1 MRVKQHIVAVVG
13 MVGVGLLTAVLVTT
27 KISDTAVAPATV
39 WATTQASAA
48 GGPSYVDITWMSVS
62 SMYFEAGGEA
72 GRVGIITDGWF
83 SRIPQD
89 AFYGDER
96 SSGFAYT
103 RRPYSPD
110 VDAITR
116 VLNALGPSK
125 VDVLLTGH
133 SHFDHS
139 MDIPTWSRLTGA
151 RIIGA
156 RTTCYQAMAQ
166 NIPGE
171 RCTHVYGGE
180 KIALLEHEGR
190 SFMNMRVVRMNHSG
204 DPARNPILHN
214 PQELTAIPSVD
225 PATGGLRLGIS
236 EDFPNGGGT
245 RGFLFTVEGP
255 RGRFSWFYQNSA
267 SAVDLHVPI
276 RVDGVDYG
284 APIENL
290 KAAMKDASLD
300 SVDLAIVYDDM
311 GSGGALLAQELL
323 PVLKPKA
330 YLPVHWDGLFGTFQG
345 GVTRPYS
352 NPGLEDLLAKSGVKL
367 VRPAQ
372 YMDKWRLDP
381 GGVQPLEN
389 SAIRRAL
396 GLPEVQ
402 SSLR

>member
-1 MRVKQHIVAVVG
+1 MRVQRLVLAVVG
-13 MVGVGLLTAVLVTT
+13 MVGVGPVTVGLVTT
-27 KISDTAVAPATV
+27 KISDIAVAPPTTR
-39 WATTQASAA
+39 ATTQASAA
-48 GGPSYVDITWMSVS
+48 GPSYVDITWMSVS
-62 SMYFEAGGEA
+62 NMYFEVGGA
-72 GRVGIITDGWF
+72 GIITDGFF

-103 RRPYSPD
+103 RKPYSPD

-116 VLNALGPSK
+116 VLKALGGPSK
-125 VDVLLTGH
+125 VNVLLTGH
-133 SHFDHS
+133 SHYDHS
-139 MDIPTWSRLTGA
+139 MDIPIWSRLTGA
-151 RIIGA
+151 RIIGP

-180 KIALLEHEGR
+180 KITLSE
-190 SFMNMRVVRMNHSG
+190 SVTMRVVRMNHSG
-204 DPARNPILHN
+204 DPAQNPILHN
-214 PQELTAIPSVD
+214 PLELTTIPSVD
-225 PATGGLRLGIS
+225 PATGGLRLGVL

-245 RGFLFTVEGP
+245 RGFLFTGVGP
-255 RGRFSWFYQNSA
+255 NGRFSWFHQNSA

-276 RVDGVDYG
+276 RIDGVDYG

-290 KAAMKDASLD
+290 KAAMKDAQLD
-300 SVDLAIVYDDM
+300 SIDLAIVYDGGM
-311 GSGGALLAQELL
+311 GSGGASLAQGLL

-330 YLPVHWDGLFGTFQG
+330 YLPVHWDGLFGTFQA
-345 GVTRPYS
+345 GVPRPYS
-352 NPGLEDLLAKSGVKL
+352 NPGLEDLLAKSGRKF

-372 YMDKWRLDP
+372 YMDKWRLDRR
-381 GGVQPLEN
+381 GVQPLEN
-389 SAIRRAL
+389 SAVKRAL